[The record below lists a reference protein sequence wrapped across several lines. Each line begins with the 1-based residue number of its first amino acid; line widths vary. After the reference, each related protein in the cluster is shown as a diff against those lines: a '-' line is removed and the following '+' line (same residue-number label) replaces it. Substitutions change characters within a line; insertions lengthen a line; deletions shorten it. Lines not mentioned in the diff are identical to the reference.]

1 MFGSFAVGEQTPTSD
16 VDLLVEVEHPGGFRF
31 IEAARFAEEV
41 PGRKVDFMRPQGLSE
56 RFLKRVLKEVVYV
69 WSA

>member
-1 MFGSFAVGEQTPTSD
+1 MFGSFALGEQTPTSD
-16 VDLLVEVEHPGGFRF
+16 VDLLVEVDHPAGFRF

-41 PGRKVDFMRPQGLSE
+41 LGRKVDFVRPQGLSE
-56 RFLKRVLKEVVYV
+56 RFIGRVLKEVVYV

>member
-1 MFGSFAVGEQTPTSD
+1 VFGSFALGEQTPTSD
-16 VDLLVEVEHPGGFRF
+16 VDLLVEVDHPAGFRF

-41 PGRKVDFMRPQGLSE
+41 LGRKVDFVRPQGLSE
-56 RFLKRVLKEVVYV
+56 RFIGRVLKEVVYV